1 MGEAWFSVLALE
13 YYVHL
18 SGLKRHEETIGSGG
32 CRCAVDVRIKPPYQ
46 IDGGVQ
52 PHLPPLFHFCYEV
65 RFLGTF
71 VTIRKP
77 GTESLSHEV
86 YYFYLKV
93 PVFVLAY
100 GDQYLFDLTSAIQ
113 WVQLIQCIINDIIFF
128 CDGILPSVLS
138 QENGTWFPFNQDS
151 RLWPCPVSKPNAK
164 PTYFSWV
171 NTLYWSKN
179 HHGSEAWHS
188 NLRQEH
194 QAELVSYAKSAPPP
208 GQVGM
213 AGDRGMCNLRK
224 TDIC

>member
-1 MGEAWFSVLALE
+1 MLALE

-128 CDGILPSVLS
+128 AMASFLQSCRRRMELGFHSIRTHAFDLVLS
-138 QENGTWFPFNQDS
+138 QNLTLNQHIFLGLILYTEARIIMDQKLGTRIP
-151 RLWPCPVSKPNAK
+151 A
-164 PTYFSWV
+164 
-171 NTLYWSKN
+171 
-179 HHGSEAWHS
+179 G
-188 NLRQEH
+188 
-194 QAELVSYAKSAPPP
+194 APS
-208 GQVGM
+208 
-213 AGDRGMCNLRK
+213 
-224 TDIC
+224 